1 MKSYPHISLVSRL
14 KEAARS
20 FIAAELERRG
30 LSDIDTSY
38 GDILAV
44 LFEVESV
51 KITELAALCDRSK
64 STVSVTIDKLVKK
77 GLVDKFQDERDSRA
91 VRVRLTGDG
100 QKLQDEF
107 EAISRLLNEKAF
119 AGFTDSEIAV
129 FEALLRK
136 SLKNF

>member
-1 MKSYPHISLVSRL
+1 
-14 KEAARS
+14 
-20 FIAAELERRG
+20 
-30 LSDIDTSY
+30 
-38 GDILAV
+38 
-44 LFEVESV
+44 
-51 KITELAALCDRSK
+51 
-64 STVSVTIDKLVKK
+64 VKK
-77 GLVDKFQDERDSRA
+77 GLVAKFQDERDSRA